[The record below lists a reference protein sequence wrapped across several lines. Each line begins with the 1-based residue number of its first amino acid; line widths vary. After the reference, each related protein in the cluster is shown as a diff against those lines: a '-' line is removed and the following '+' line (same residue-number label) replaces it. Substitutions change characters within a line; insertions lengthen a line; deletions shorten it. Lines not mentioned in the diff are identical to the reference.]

1 MVIMWKLYYL
11 SFSYFCFL
19 STLSFEKFL
28 VLAFLLF
35 LRQESGGYKMRKVV
49 LESRRDFV
57 KSFCFEKVFCITFR
71 FLEIKVNCITFR
83 FLDKYGLCRFRTA
96 EENVLP
102 FVFLFKHFMDFAVFA
117 SLALVPP
124 ASGVLNLLRS
134 RMTFRETATAKH
146 PN

>member
-11 SFSYFCFL
+11 SFSCFCIL

-28 VLAFLLF
+28 LLAFLLF
-35 LRQESGGYKMRKVV
+35 LRAETGGYRMRKVV

-57 KSFCFEKVFCITFR
+57 KSFCFGKVFCITFR
-71 FLEIKVNCITFR
+71 FLDNMDFAVFVLYGEI
-83 FLDKYGLCRFRTA
+83 
-96 EENVLP
+96 VLP

-117 SLALVPP
+117 SCALVPP

-146 PN
+146 PT